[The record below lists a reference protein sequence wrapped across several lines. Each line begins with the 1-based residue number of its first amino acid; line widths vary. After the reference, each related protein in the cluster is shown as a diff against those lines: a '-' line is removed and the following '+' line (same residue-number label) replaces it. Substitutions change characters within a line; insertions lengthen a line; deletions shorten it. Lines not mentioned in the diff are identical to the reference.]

1 MMILLII
8 ASLCCYLLFSFKKD
22 NRTPK
27 RKSTELSE
35 FEIFRMRRHYNG
47 KRRHPLN
54 DAPKQV

>member
-8 ASLCCYLLFSFKKD
+8 ASLCCYLLFSFKKI
-22 NRTPK
+22 TAPK
-27 RKSTELSE
+27 TKSAELSE